1 MFECNLVER
10 TQDRGGKISSQ
21 SSAPGVLTTRA
32 KVCDPPPR
40 GQGRGDCL
48 VPVEPPGRR
57 KGCPEVSLTLRT
69 PQVLQ
74 HPVPCQRTTGAR
86 SSVRAPRITPSLLPA
101 PRVSVPSP
109 VPPSAARS
117 GRLRHRDR
125 GAPAVLVGREVVW
138 HRCLSHPEQ
147 KHNQETELLGTLTHR
162 TGLGTQAAFL

>member
-1 MFECNLVER
+1 MSNFRGSVFRCNLVER

-109 VPPSAARS
+109 VPLPQRGLAASATAIVVPQRCSWAGKWCGTGAFRTPSKSTTRRRNSWAR
-117 GRLRHRDR
+117 
-125 GAPAVLVGREVVW
+125 
-138 HRCLSHPEQ
+138 
-147 KHNQETELLGTLTHR
+147 
-162 TGLGTQAAFL
+162 